1 MKVKD
6 RLQRALQILEDAERV
21 EMLSDIERDILLT
34 ELREAYA
41 ELKYSDERQETKDER
56 RTDVAEAQAVEPVV
70 EKSVEESV
78 VELPVAPIAPITPTE
93 EEQDEEQEETEP
105 EVEVEL
111 IFNEEEDEET
121 ENGERKTENEEVA
134 ESSEKIEESSEEI
147 VAVAETPIT
156 PKTPITPIEEP
167 AAESVAE
174 EPAVVEKP
182 AEKDELSSFVSRH
195 SSKSALLS
203 LYEDAPTPVLGEQ
216 FHESPSVADTI
227 ACPKGVAES
236 APVASLREA
245 IGLADKF
252 MLIRELF
259 DGNAEEYDKAI
270 ATLDKQPSFDDC
282 IIYISENYTW
292 SPSSAATKL
301 VMELLERKY
310 N

>member
-1 MKVKD
+1 MGEACKRNRINRK
-6 RLQRALQILEDAERV
+6 
-21 EMLSDIERDILLT
+21 T
-34 ELREAYA
+34 E
-41 ELKYSDERQETKDER
+41 S
-56 RTDVAEAQAVEPVV
+56 
-70 EKSVEESV
+70 
-78 VELPVAPIAPITPTE
+78 
-93 EEQDEEQEETEP
+93 
-105 EVEVEL
+105 
-111 IFNEEEDEET
+111 
-121 ENGERKTENEEVA
+121 GERKTENEEVA
-134 ESSEKIEESSEEI
+134 EEQ
-147 VAVAETPIT
+147 VAESAEEPAAEL

-167 AAESVAE
+167 VAESVAE
-174 EPAVVEKP
+174 KLAVTEEPAV
-182 AEKDELSSFVSRH
+182 EKDELSSFVSRH

-270 ATLDKQPSFDDC
+270 ATLDRQPSFDDC

>member
-1 MKVKD
+1 
-6 RLQRALQILEDAERV
+6 
-21 EMLSDIERDILLT
+21 MLFRS
-34 ELREAYA
+34 
-41 ELKYSDERQETKDER
+41 
-56 RTDVAEAQAVEPVV
+56 
-70 EKSVEESV
+70 
-78 VELPVAPIAPITPTE
+78 
-93 EEQDEEQEETEP
+93 
-105 EVEVEL
+105 
-111 IFNEEEDEET
+111 
-121 ENGERKTENEEVA
+121 
-134 ESSEKIEESSEEI
+134 
-147 VAVAETPIT
+147 
-156 PKTPITPIEEP
+156 

-174 EPAVVEKP
+174 KPAVAEEPAV
-182 AEKDELSSFVSRH
+182 EKDELSSFVSRH

-259 DGNAEEYDKAI
+259 DGDGEEYDKAI
-270 ATLDKQPSFDDC
+270 NALDKQPSFDDC

-292 SPSSAATKL
+292 SPNAQATKL
-301 VMELLERKY
+301 VMELLQRKY

>member
-1 MKVKD
+1 M
-6 RLQRALQILEDAERV
+6 LQILDAAERV
-21 EMLSDIERDILLT
+21 EVLSDIERDILLT

-56 RTDVAEAQAVEPVV
+56 QSNVE
-70 EKSVEESV
+70 EESAEESV
-78 VELPVAPIAPITPTE
+78 AELPVAPIAPITPTE

-121 ENGERKTENEEVA
+121 ENEEVA
-134 ESSEKIEESSEEI
+134 ESSEKIEESSEKI
-147 VAVAETPIT
+147 VAVDE
-156 PKTPITPIEEP
+156 TPITPIEEP
-167 AAESVAE
+167 VAEPVAE

-292 SPSSAATKL
+292 SPNSEATKL
-301 VMELLERKY
+301 VMELLNRKY